1 MVDTNGKGFGL
12 KEVDAWEEIPLS
24 TGFWLARL
32 GSKQKSWKKQ
42 ANLQVIKPNMQSSL
56 KTQKILNKEY

>member
-1 MVDTNGKGFGL
+1 MVDTNGKCFGL
-12 KEVDAWEEIPLS
+12 KGVDAREEYPLS

-42 ANLQVIKPNMQSSL
+42 ENIQVIKPNMQSYL
-56 KTQKILNKEY
+56 KTQKNLK